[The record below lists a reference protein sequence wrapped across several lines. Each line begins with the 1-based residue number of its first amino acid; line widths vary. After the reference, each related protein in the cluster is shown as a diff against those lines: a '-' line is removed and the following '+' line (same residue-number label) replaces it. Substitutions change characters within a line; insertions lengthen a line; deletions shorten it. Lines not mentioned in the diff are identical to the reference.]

1 MYFDTIE
8 AAPLMTNCYLI
19 GDEKAK
25 ACAVVD
31 PGGSPEKVIAM
42 IERSNMEIKMILL
55 THGHYDH
62 IGAVDALL
70 EKWPG
75 LPVYIHPADLC
86 PAESTRERYRMPDKG
101 ASQRT
106 YGDGDV
112 LELGELRIHVLHTP
126 GHSPGS
132 VVLLVEDVML
142 AGYTLFAG
150 SCGRWDLPGGDGDA
164 LMASL
169 ARLGALEGN
178 YKVCPGH
185 GHASLLDREREYNQ
199 FMRQAMKQ

>member
-19 GDEKAK
+19 GDEA
-25 ACAVVD
+25 AGVCAVVD
-31 PGGSPEKVIAM
+31 PGGSPEKVAAM
-42 IERSNMEIKMILL
+42 IERGGMEPKMILL

-62 IGAVDALL
+62 VGAVDPLL
-70 EKWPG
+70 ERGPA
-75 LPVYIHPADLC
+75 LPVYIQPADLC
-86 PAESTRERYRMPDKG
+86 PADNLRERYRMPDKG
-101 ASQRT
+101 ERQRT
-106 YGDGDV
+106 YGEGDV
-112 LELGELRIHVLHTP
+112 LELGALRFRALHTP

-142 AGYTLFAG
+142 SGDTLFAG

-169 ARLGALEGN
+169 ARLGALEGD

-199 FMRQAMKQ
+199 FMRQAMRR

>member
-1 MYFDTIE
+1 MMQVGPIG
-8 AAPLMTNCYLI
+8 TNCYILEDDKTNKAAVI
-19 GDEKAK
+19 DPGDEADK
-25 ACAVVD
+25 
-31 PGGSPEKVIAM
+31 IAQVLQKDGA
-42 IERSNMEIKMILL
+42 EVEYILL

-142 AGYTLFAG
+142 AGDTLFAG

>member
-1 MYFDTIE
+1 MNIKS
-8 AAPLMTNCYLI
+8 LMVGPIGTNCYLLC
-19 GDEKAK
+19 DEDAR

-31 PGGSPEKVIAM
+31 PGGDAGRVAAAVAETGCAPCA
-42 IERSNMEIKMILL
+42 ILL

-142 AGYTLFAG
+142 AGDTLFAG